1 MLLEW
6 VQGCVLTLSD
16 ILAKSISSNFQ
27 TRKTMVVQ
35 SVHLK
40 APFFGYQSVL
50 ESNETQNL
58 YSKLQVFEK

>member
-1 MLLEW
+1 MGAGLCLNSF
-6 VQGCVLTLSD
+6 GHLG
-16 ILAKSISSNFQ
+16 KSISSNFQ

-58 YSKLQVFEK
+58 YSKLQVFDK